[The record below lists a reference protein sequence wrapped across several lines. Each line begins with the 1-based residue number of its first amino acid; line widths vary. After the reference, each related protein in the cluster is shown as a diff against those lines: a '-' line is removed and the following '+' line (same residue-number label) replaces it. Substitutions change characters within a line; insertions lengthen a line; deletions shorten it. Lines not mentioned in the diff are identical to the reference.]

1 MRRKLLII
9 LAPVAVPIYLLV
21 QAAAF
26 IVAACYYLTFTCG
39 LDRLLGRPIGL
50 PRWAI
55 YALAP
60 VVIVLSP
67 LVLAIQLTLWF
78 VVGLARSLASAG
90 RWQSALGGLGSALAG
105 VVWTALL
112 VWLVLAC
119 LSPPTGWAVFG
130 RDVPGLQAHLQAVR
144 DDLRLGELP
153 DSMQQRR
160 RQLIARLQ
168 QQAPDDPERA
178 AMIGDLS
185 DEFVLYAAMPERYQ
199 RLLTGLPDYYHPPE
213 WLAEGVGDCD
223 ILWGTL
229 LLALVLMVRWPGL
242 SLAVGTPLRAAGFL
256 LRVGVTATAAIASF
270 VAGMAAADRAALIV
284 AGALIVL
291 GLLALVYRLGARLLG
306 SPGLARYYSAF
317 IAARL
322 LQRRRIA
329 FFSIGAV
336 TLCVAMVLIVV
347 SVMGGFLDMVR
358 ARSRGLLGDL
368 VIDPGNPL
376 QGVPY
381 YQPFIDRIVQ
391 WPEVEAATPL
401 IYTYGVMRM
410 HPTNYT
416 RAVRIVGIR
425 LDETYRV
432 NDFKNS
438 LFYEEWYPN
447 TTTLDPTEQPLWG
460 VQNGRYVLPP
470 DLQQALRDRGPLPPE
485 YANRQVRPYR
495 PFPGPGVYD
504 STRQGKLGQPVWD
517 AAISIADLSSL
528 RADLGEAR
536 VQNDESPPSQEWISL
551 QRELADTIRQSADR
565 LPEDPRFDRP
575 RGDMTRAAGILAS
588 AADQLASARISEA
601 EQLQDQAWQILEGV
615 LDRLREFLDNP
626 RYEGP
631 SLPGIVIGADL
642 IAERAAGG
650 QYRRDR
656 VYPRGCRVDLTVVP
670 VTPKGTVLL
679 GEGMEGPKRLYGRYV
694 DDSHTGVHE
703 IDSFCVYV
711 DFELL
716 QDQLLMGPA
725 ERIPEDGGGM
735 TSARCSQVQIKL
747 SPQADPLALRARIA
761 QAWQEHMATAPAD
774 PVEQSLMAYAG
785 VYTWEEMQAVYI
797 AAVEKEK
804 ILVTVLFGVIS
815 LVAVFLVLC
824 IFYMI
829 VQEKTRDIGIIKSIG
844 GSPAGVAGIFLGYGA
859 AIGAVGSLLGA
870 VVGSLFVRYINEL
883 QDWLATIHPSLRV
896 WSAEV
901 YVFDRIPN
909 EVKPT
914 DVAVIVVVAV
924 LAAVVGAAIPAWR
937 AARTWPAETLRYE

>member
-1 MRRKLLII
+1 MRRKILII
-9 LAPVAVPIYLLV
+9 LSPVAVPIYLLI

-26 IVAACYYLTFTCG
+26 VTAACYYLTLTCG
-39 LDRLLGRPIGL
+39 LDRLVGRPVSL
-50 PRWAI
+50 SRWAI

-60 VVIVLSP
+60 LVIALSP
-67 LVLAIQLTLWF
+67 LALAIQLALWL
-78 VVGLARSLASAG
+78 VVGLGRSVARAG
-90 RWQSALGGLGSALAG
+90 RWQSALGGAWSALAG
-105 VVWTALL
+105 AAWTALL

-130 RDVPGLQAHLQAVR
+130 RDVPGLQAHLRAAR

-153 DSMQQRR
+153 NWMQQRR
-160 RQLIARLQ
+160 SKLIARLQ
-168 QQAPDDPERA
+168 QQSMSDPERA
-178 AMIGDLS
+178 GMIGELAD
-185 DEFVLYAAMPERYQ
+185 DFALYAAMPERYQ
-199 RLLTGLPDYYHPPE
+199 RFLTGLPDYYHPPE
-213 WLAEGVGDCD
+213 WLTEGVGDCD

-229 LLALVLMVRWPGL
+229 LLGLVLLIRWPGL
-242 SLAVGTPLRAAGFL
+242 SAADSTSLRATGFL
-256 LRVGVTATAAIASF
+256 LRVGATAAAAAASF
-270 VAGMAAADRAALIV
+270 VAGMGPADRAALIV
-284 AGALIVL
+284 AGVLIAL
-291 GLLALVYRLGARLLG
+291 GLLVLLYRLGAKLLG
-306 SPGLARYYSAF
+306 SPGLARFYSAF

-329 FFSIGAV
+329 FFSVGAV

-376 QGVPY
+376 QGVPF
-381 YQPFIDRIVQ
+381 YQEFIEKIVQ
-391 WPEVEAATPL
+391 WPEVETATPL
-401 IYTYGVMRM
+401 IYSYGVMRM

-425 LDETYRV
+425 LHETYQV
-432 NDFKNS
+432 NDFRNS

-447 TTTLDPTEQPLWG
+447 TTTLDAIEQPLWG
-460 VQNGRYVLPP
+460 VQDGQYVLPLE
-470 DLQQALRDRGPLPPE
+470 LQQALCNRGPLPPE
-485 YANRQVRPYR
+485 YANRQVRPFR
-495 PFPGPGVYD
+495 SFPGPGVYA
-504 STRQGKLGQPVWD
+504 STREGRLGQPVWD
-517 AAISIADLSSL
+517 AAMSLTDLSRL
-528 RADLGEAR
+528 RADLRDA
-536 VQNDESPPSQEWISL
+536 QPQQDKSPLSNEWISL
-551 QRELADTIRQSADR
+551 QREIADTIRQAAPQ
-565 LPEDPRFDRP
+565 LPEDPQFDQA
-575 RGDMTRAAGILAS
+575 RGDMTRGAGMLAA
-588 AADQLASARISEA
+588 AADQLDSGRAAEA
-601 EQLQDQAWQILEGV
+601 EQLQNQAWQILEGV
-615 LDRLREFLDNP
+615 LDQLREFLDNP
-626 RYEGP
+626 RHEGP
-631 SLPGIVIGADL
+631 KLPGIIIGADL

-650 QYRRDR
+650 HYRRYS

-670 VTPKGTVLL
+670 VTPKGSLLL
-679 GEGMEGPKRLYGRYV
+679 GEGVEGPKRTYGRYV

-711 DFELL
+711 DFDLL
-716 QDQLLMGPA
+716 QDLLLMGPA
-725 ERIPEDGGGM
+725 ERTPEDGGGM

-747 SPQADPLALRARIA
+747 SPQADPLALRTRIA
-761 QAWQEHMATAPAD
+761 QAWQEHMATVSAD
-774 PVEQSLMAYAG
+774 PFEQSLMANAG

-844 GSPAGVAGIFLGYGA
+844 GSSAGVAGIFLGYGA

-870 VVGSLFVRYINEL
+870 VVGTLFVRYINEL
-883 QDWLATIHPSLRV
+883 QEWLASIHPSLRV

-909 EVKPT
+909 EVKPA
-914 DVAVIVVVAV
+914 DVMVIVVVAI